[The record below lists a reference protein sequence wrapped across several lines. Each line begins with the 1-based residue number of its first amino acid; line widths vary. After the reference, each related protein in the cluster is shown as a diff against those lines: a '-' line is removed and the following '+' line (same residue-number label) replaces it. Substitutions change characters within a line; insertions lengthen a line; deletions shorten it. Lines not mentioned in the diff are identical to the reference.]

1 MNNRIGGGQLW
12 DWFCP
17 HSVLTLPTKLAV
29 DKEIL
34 FSLTIDYYTSSQ
46 YLKILNPYFS
56 QSLNFIKWCQ
66 ILCSFSHCSH
76 VRRLLIRLRGFLLL
90 SWLFMHCFIISFLG
104 SLDVLHDDAW
114 TLKSL
119 SYFELSS
126 LSSCILLL
134 YNQIALLSILRNIH
148 HIYDC
153 IRYMW
158 FIVVLMLLY
167 RCILILMILYG
178 SPKIIEHS

>member
-1 MNNRIGGGQLW
+1 MKKQIAQKSLLPRPKHFIVCHIHPIKHRCKLHHSWAFIIVIHIKMDTFNLPNLKSVMIIHEQHFGGGQLW

-76 VRRLLIRLRGFLLL
+76 VRHLLIRLRGFLLS

-104 SLDVLHDDAW
+104 SLDV
-114 TLKSL
+114 
-119 SYFELSS
+119 
-126 LSSCILLL
+126 
-134 YNQIALLSILRNIH
+134 
-148 HIYDC
+148 
-153 IRYMW
+153 
-158 FIVVLMLLY
+158 
-167 RCILILMILYG
+167 
-178 SPKIIEHS
+178 